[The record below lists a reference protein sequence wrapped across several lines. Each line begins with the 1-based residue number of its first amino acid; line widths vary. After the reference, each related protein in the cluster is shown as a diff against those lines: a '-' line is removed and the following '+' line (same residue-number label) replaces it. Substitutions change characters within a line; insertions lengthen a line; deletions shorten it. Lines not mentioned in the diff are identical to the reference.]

1 MASKIEDIKLD
12 IDELNS
18 LLLQA
23 KRQKVKDM
31 LALEV
36 RRLQTE
42 LTKIMEANKNEENKN
57 SKPAVPAVSDSKCYE
72 VKLTNYAWDQSD
84 KFIKL
89 YVTLKNVQSLSKE
102 AVACNFSERSIDLRV
117 MGLENRNYQ
126 LPISNLCED
135 IDPSKSYIKV
145 KTDMIVV
152 FLSKKASK
160 NWTHVTGIE
169 KRIKES
175 KNAPPSSDNADPEA
189 GLMNIMKKMYQEGDD
204 EMKRTIAKAWTESQ
218 EKKTASLDNF
228 PSI

>member
-1 MASKIEDIKLD
+1 MASKIDELKLD

-23 KRQKVKDM
+23 KRQKIKDV
-31 LALEV
+31 LAIEV

-42 LTKIMEANKNEENKN
+42 LTKLMEVSRNDENKTPKPPVTN
-57 SKPAVPAVSDSKCYE
+57 SSKCYE

-89 YVTLKNVQSLSKE
+89 YVTLKNVQSLPKE
-102 AVACNFSERSIDLRV
+102 AVYCDFKERSMDLRV
-117 MGLENRNYQ
+117 MGLDNRNYQ

-135 IDPSKSYIKV
+135 IEPSKSYVKV
-145 KTDMIVV
+145 KTDMIAV
-152 FLSKKASK
+152 FLSKKAPK
-160 NWTHVTGIE
+160 NWSHVTGIE

-175 KNAPPSSDNADPEA
+175 KNAAPNADNSDPEA

-204 EMKRTIAKAWTESQ
+204 DMKRTIAKAWTESQ
-218 EKKTASLDNF
+218 EKKTAGFDDF
-228 PSI
+228 PSV